1 MAVRSAEVLRQFLDG
16 GMSPAISDE
25 VLSASMTE
33 FRRMKG
39 LNTSFEAGIV
49 VVEAPDPAVRTCL
62 KLLRNIANKGTFIGH
77 EVFLAQH

>member
-1 MAVRSAEVLRQFLDG
+1 
-16 GMSPAISDE
+16 MSTGVSDE
-25 VLSASMTE
+25 VLKSARMTE

-49 VVEAPDPAVRTCL
+49 VVEAPEPAVRTWL
-62 KLLRNIANKGTFIGH
+62 KLLKRNIANKGTFIGH